1 MVGYLIVFLSLL
13 EQVQLVLKNK
23 IVHLLKT
30 NTPKQTVYERGK
42 KLSKPRNQILKS
54 PYIRRKQKK
63 IKGGIVRDIQ
73 ILFETEKEEK
83 KK

>member
-1 MVGYLIVFLSLL
+1 MVGYLITFLSLL
-13 EQVQLVLKNK
+13 EQVKLVLKNK

-54 PYIRRKQKK
+54 
-63 IKGGIVRDIQ
+63 
-73 ILFETEKEEK
+73 L
-83 KK
+83 